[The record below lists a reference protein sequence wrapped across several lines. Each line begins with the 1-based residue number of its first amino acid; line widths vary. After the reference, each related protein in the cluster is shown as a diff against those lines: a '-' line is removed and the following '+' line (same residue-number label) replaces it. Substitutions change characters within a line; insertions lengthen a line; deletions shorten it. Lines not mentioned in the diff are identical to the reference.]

1 MRLQTLFEDK
11 YYKRIGI
18 ASAIL
23 VLIIVIFEII
33 GISKNDVMQFLLVL
47 IGPYLNLA
55 ELIANSIIKN
65 IVAGVT
71 IQDHS
76 LVFSSYTA
84 YYFKNQDIID
94 NWQSY
99 LLFLK
104 WSVAILASIWIFNK
118 NLSSKITYTVIL
130 AVIHF
135 ISVIS
140 GLVLI
145 AGIGPRF
152 IDPDSLVEL
161 RPHIIGSLLM
171 FGYFVFWLKRSRNDI
186 LRETEKL
193 KIKIDVNSRKFN
205 EFLGVFL
212 IYMLLKSFFVPYF
225 NYYFYIDFLLN
236 MTQWVVGLF
245 GYTSTISGP
254 YLKGEFGTLYMAKW
268 CLGFVTML
276 VFASMI
282 FLTRT
287 NNKTAWIYILSGV
300 VFLHVINILRLS
312 VLFIYVQHH
321 SSTEMIMDHHDIYN
335 IIVYIIIFLTWVL
348 WFEKFVNFGKVPAK
362 KV

>member
-1 MRLQTLFEDK
+1 MKLQELFEDK

-18 ASAIL
+18 ALAII
-23 VLIIVIFEII
+23 VLIVVLLEIV
-33 GISKNDVMQFLLVL
+33 GISKADILAVLLTVVK
-47 IGPYLNLA
+47 PYLHLA
-55 ELIANSIIKN
+55 EIVSNLFIGKIVDGVSFQDQSII
-65 IVAGVT
+65 
-71 IQDHS
+71 
-76 LVFSSYTA
+76 FESYSG
-84 YYFKNQDIID
+84 YYLKNQEIIE

-99 LLFLK
+99 LLYLK
-104 WSVAILASIWIFNK
+104 WTAGILGSIWIFNK
-118 NLSSKITYTVIL
+118 DIKQKVFFSIGLIL
-130 AVIHF
+130 VHF
-135 ISVIS
+135 ISVVS

-152 IDPDSLVEL
+152 IDPESLTEL
-161 RPHIIGSLLM
+161 RPHAVGAMLL
-171 FGYFVFWLKRSRNDI
+171 FIYFLFWLKRSRQDI
-186 LRETEKL
+186 LSETTKL
-193 KIKIDVNSRKFN
+193 KIPLDVNSKKAN
-205 EFLGVFL
+205 EFLVIFF
-212 IYMLLKSFFVPYF
+212 IYMLLQSFFVPYF
-225 NYYFYIDFLLN
+225 NYYFYINFLLHL
-236 MTQWVVGLF
+236 TQWMVGAF

-254 YLKGEFGTLYMAKW
+254 YLIGEFGTLYMAKW